1 MSYIT
6 AFGKRRVYLVNH
18 DPVDSGRLNEMGW
31 ALSKFIALQTIN
43 EFRDGDHN
51 DSIAGEL
58 YISEAFARSH
68 LKSDEYYLELI
79 VPSDSISHIG
89 QDGQVYINK
98 GYAPKILAL
107 KTLDQRVFIYDDERG
122 FYNKS
127 KDNITTKERSL
138 YNSNP
143 DRWSLFA
150 AKSHHL
156 PVSKILPLVTMV
168 GPARAA

>member
-1 MSYIT
+1 MSYST

-18 DPVDSGRLNEMGW
+18 DPVESGRLNEMGW

-58 YISEAFARSH
+58 YINEACARSH
-68 LKSDEYYLELI
+68 LKSDEYFLELM

-107 KTLDQRVFIYDDERG
+107 KTLDHRVYHYDEERG
-122 FYNKS
+122 FYNNS
-127 KDNITTKERSL
+127 KVNVTTKERSL

-143 DRWSLFA
+143 DRWSIFA
-150 AKSHHL
+150 ANRHHL
-156 PVSKILPLVTMV
+156 KLSNIVPTLTVATPN
-168 GPARAA
+168 PR